1 MLFPQPIAVAFLNL
15 WLLLSLSLVSVF
27 VFHMSRLMHVVSRS
41 FTALYVN
48 QSSKT
53 LRMSSLSIVGMTS
66 LYILVCV
73 IV

>member
-1 MLFPQPIAVAFLNL
+1 
-15 WLLLSLSLVSVF
+15 
-27 VFHMSRLMHVVSRS
+27 MSRLMHVVSRS

-53 LRMSSLSIVGMTS
+53 LRMSSLSMVGMMS